1 MFYLQVLCAHI
12 FNLVFYLFLQ
22 HKLNKTDNTILSGG
36 GDYGYMENNRFM
48 QTKFDSMV
56 TNQTMQL
63 VKAIIP
69 YIDNNLATVL
79 GVYIKFIELE
89 NTFRVNQNVS
99 ISAMNANHKGLES
112 MLEDIKEFL
121 NDGDKETLE
130 TLMTV
135 MEMMNMDDGA
145 KQDILSGYMDMF
157 GM

>member
-1 MFYLQVLCAHI
+1 
-12 FNLVFYLFLQ
+12 
-22 HKLNKTDNTILSGG
+22 
-36 GDYGYMENNRFM
+36 MENNRIM

-69 YIDNNLATVL
+69 YIDNTLATVL

-89 NTFRVNQNVS
+89 NTFRVNQIVA
-99 ISAMNANHKGLES
+99 IAAMKANHKGLES
-112 MLEDIKEFL
+112 MIEDIKEFL

>member
-1 MFYLQVLCAHI
+1 
-12 FNLVFYLFLQ
+12 
-22 HKLNKTDNTILSGG
+22 
-36 GDYGYMENNRFM
+36 MENNRFM

-99 ISAMNANHKGLES
+99 IATMNANHKGLES

-121 NDGDKETLE
+121 NDVDKETLE

>member
-1 MFYLQVLCAHI
+1 
-12 FNLVFYLFLQ
+12 
-22 HKLNKTDNTILSGG
+22 
-36 GDYGYMENNRFM
+36 MENNRFM

-99 ISAMNANHKGLES
+99 IES

>member
-1 MFYLQVLCAHI
+1 
-12 FNLVFYLFLQ
+12 
-22 HKLNKTDNTILSGG
+22 
-36 GDYGYMENNRFM
+36 MENNRFM

-89 NTFRVNQNVS
+89 NTFHVNQNVS

-112 MLEDIKEFL
+112 MLEVL

>member
-22 HKLNKTDNTILSGG
+22 HKLNKTDNTILSG

-99 ISAMNANHKGLES
+99 IAAMNANHKGLES

>member
-1 MFYLQVLCAHI
+1 
-12 FNLVFYLFLQ
+12 
-22 HKLNKTDNTILSGG
+22 
-36 GDYGYMENNRFM
+36 MENNRFM

-99 ISAMNANHKGLES
+99 IAAMNANHKGLES

-135 MEMMNMDDGA
+135 MEMMNMDDGT

>member
-1 MFYLQVLCAHI
+1 
-12 FNLVFYLFLQ
+12 
-22 HKLNKTDNTILSGG
+22 
-36 GDYGYMENNRFM
+36 MENNRFM
-48 QTKFDSMV
+48 QTKFASMV

-99 ISAMNANHKGLES
+99 IAAMNDNHKGLES
-112 MLEDIKEFL
+112 MLEDIK
-121 NDGDKETLE
+121 
-130 TLMTV
+130 
-135 MEMMNMDDGA
+135 EMMNMDDGA

>member
-1 MFYLQVLCAHI
+1 
-12 FNLVFYLFLQ
+12 
-22 HKLNKTDNTILSGG
+22 
-36 GDYGYMENNRFM
+36 MENNRFM

-99 ISAMNANHKGLES
+99 IAAMNDNHKGLKVC
-112 MLEDIKEFL
+112 LK
-121 NDGDKETLE
+121 
-130 TLMTV
+130 
-135 MEMMNMDDGA
+135 
-145 KQDILSGYMDMF
+145 ILRNF
-157 GM
+157 

>member
-1 MFYLQVLCAHI
+1 
-12 FNLVFYLFLQ
+12 
-22 HKLNKTDNTILSGG
+22 
-36 GDYGYMENNRFM
+36 MENNRFM

-89 NTFRVNQNVS
+89 NTFR
-99 ISAMNANHKGLES
+99 
-112 MLEDIKEFL
+112 EDIKEFL

>member
-1 MFYLQVLCAHI
+1 
-12 FNLVFYLFLQ
+12 
-22 HKLNKTDNTILSGG
+22 
-36 GDYGYMENNRFM
+36 MENNRFM

-99 ISAMNANHKGLES
+99 IATMNANHKGLES

-135 MEMMNMDDGA
+135 IEMMNMDDGGTNSTSEPSR
-145 KQDILSGYMDMF
+145 SGDQRA
-157 GM
+157 GGNLGKTDGGKTGCDGTNESGQIIIALIPWK

>member
-1 MFYLQVLCAHI
+1 
-12 FNLVFYLFLQ
+12 
-22 HKLNKTDNTILSGG
+22 
-36 GDYGYMENNRFM
+36 MENNRFM

-99 ISAMNANHKGLES
+99 IATMNANHKGLES

-121 NDGDKETLE
+121 NGDKETLE

-135 MEMMNMDDGA
+135 IEMMNMDDGA

>member
-22 HKLNKTDNTILSGG
+22 HKLNKTDNTILSG

-99 ISAMNANHKGLES
+99 IATMNANHKGLES

>member
-22 HKLNKTDNTILSGG
+22 HKLNKTDNTILSG

-99 ISAMNANHKGLES
+99 IAAMNDNHKGLES

-130 TLMTV
+130 TLTTV

>member
-1 MFYLQVLCAHI
+1 
-12 FNLVFYLFLQ
+12 
-22 HKLNKTDNTILSGG
+22 
-36 GDYGYMENNRFM
+36 MENNRFM

-99 ISAMNANHKGLES
+99 IATMNANHKGLES

-157 GM
+157 SMWFKEVLWLITNGWKILYFQIFLLKKWKF

>member
-22 HKLNKTDNTILSGG
+22 HKLNKTDNTILSG

-99 ISAMNANHKGLES
+99 IAAMNDNHKGLES

>member
-1 MFYLQVLCAHI
+1 
-12 FNLVFYLFLQ
+12 
-22 HKLNKTDNTILSGG
+22 
-36 GDYGYMENNRFM
+36 MENNRFM

-99 ISAMNANHKGLES
+99 IATMNANHKGLES

-157 GM
+157 SMRFKEVL

>member
-22 HKLNKTDNTILSGG
+22 HKLNKTDNTILSG

-79 GVYIKFIELE
+79 GIYIKFIELE

-99 ISAMNANHKGLES
+99 IAAMNANHKGLES

>member
-1 MFYLQVLCAHI
+1 
-12 FNLVFYLFLQ
+12 
-22 HKLNKTDNTILSGG
+22 
-36 GDYGYMENNRFM
+36 MENNRFM

-56 TNQTMQL
+56 TNQT
-63 VKAIIP
+63 

-121 NDGDKETLE
+121 NDSDKETLE

>member
-22 HKLNKTDNTILSGG
+22 HKLNKTDNTILSG

-99 ISAMNANHKGLES
+99 IAAMNANHKGLES
-112 MLEDIKEFL
+112 MIEDIKEFL

>member
-1 MFYLQVLCAHI
+1 
-12 FNLVFYLFLQ
+12 
-22 HKLNKTDNTILSGG
+22 
-36 GDYGYMENNRFM
+36 MENNRFM

-99 ISAMNANHKGLES
+99 IAAMNDNHKGLES
-112 MLEDIKEFL
+112 KEFL

-130 TLMTV
+130 TLTTV

>member
-1 MFYLQVLCAHI
+1 M
-12 FNLVFYLFLQ
+12 
-22 HKLNKTDNTILSGG
+22 
-36 GDYGYMENNRFM
+36 
-48 QTKFDSMV
+48 
-56 TNQTMQL
+56 
-63 VKAIIP
+63 
-69 YIDNNLATVL
+69 
-79 GVYIKFIELE
+79 
-89 NTFRVNQNVS
+89 VS
-99 ISAMNANHKGLES
+99 IATMNANHKGLES

>member
-1 MFYLQVLCAHI
+1 
-12 FNLVFYLFLQ
+12 
-22 HKLNKTDNTILSGG
+22 
-36 GDYGYMENNRFM
+36 MENNRFM

-99 ISAMNANHKGLES
+99 IAAMNDNHKELES

>member
-1 MFYLQVLCAHI
+1 
-12 FNLVFYLFLQ
+12 
-22 HKLNKTDNTILSGG
+22 
-36 GDYGYMENNRFM
+36 MENNRFM

-99 ISAMNANHKGLES
+99 IATMNANHKGLES

-157 GM
+157 GMWFKEVLWLITNGWKILYFQIFLLKKWKF

>member
-22 HKLNKTDNTILSGG
+22 HKLNKTDNTILS

-99 ISAMNANHKGLES
+99 IAAMNANHKGLES

-135 MEMMNMDDGA
+135 MEIMNMDDGA